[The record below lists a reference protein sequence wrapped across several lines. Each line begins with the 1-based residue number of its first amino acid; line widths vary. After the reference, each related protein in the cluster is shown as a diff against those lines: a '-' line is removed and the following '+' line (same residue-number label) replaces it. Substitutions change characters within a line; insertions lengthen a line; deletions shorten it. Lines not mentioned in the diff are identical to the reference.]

1 MSTHLA
7 TSGSTMLCV
16 RHKSALNRHLAFLSV
31 DFPAYTL
38 DTPDRVPNISNTCVV
53 LHTIGITEGD
63 IIANRNDD
71 DFDNDG
77 DENDIQKG
85 LAE

>member
-16 RHKSALNRHLAFLSV
+16 RHESALNRHLAFLSV

-38 DTPDRVPNISNTCVV
+38 DTPDRASNISTACVV
-53 LHTIGITEGD
+53 LHNIGIAEGD

-77 DENDIQKG
+77 DEDDFQKG